1 MAKNSLWATI
11 TSAWNR
17 ITAPPQKRH
26 SQVAMVEAQGVPDVK
41 YGPESL
47 FDRYINAYTY
57 NPWITGA
64 IKARC
69 DAAASATMRAYT
81 VEYKKNTT
89 TKDVEEIRRKARV
102 RPGSITA
109 ALETPNPM
117 MTQYELIWW
126 TCAFYLLDGNA
137 YWVYEP
143 KFNEIWPMAPQRVTI
158 LTDNVGMPRAYEYEV
173 QGIIRTFDAAHVIHF
188 KNFNPH
194 NMYYGMSDIMS
205 LQRDLDIDRKT
216 KKFVDG
222 FFERGARFSGII
234 EVEDDID
241 PAEQKRIEKEF
252 NFKHGSSDRMHS
264 IAFLAAGMKFV
275 ADGVTN
281 KDMQLPELSLL
292 SRDSIMA
299 IYRVPPALLGRWEQA
314 RFSNAREQVRL
325 FFEGVQFPYWRC
337 MSSKATAHPLFKR
350 SNLIVDFDTTDIPQ
364 LRESDTDKAERGR
377 LLIQSGQMTIN
388 EVREKLWRLSP
399 RPEGEALILPK
410 SGRNENAGAN
420 DPKADGD
427 NKDPIKPEEM
437 SDAEDDTADEQPAG
451 RGYTAWNHL

>member
-1 MAKNSLWATI
+1 MQKKSLIRTRL
-11 TSAWNR
+11 SNAWNALFPAKKAR
-17 ITAPPQKRH
+17 
-26 SQVAMVEAQGVPDVK
+26 SSGVAMVEAQSVPEVRF
-41 YGPESL
+41 GQESL
-47 FDRYINAYTY
+47 FERYISAYVY
-57 NPWITGA
+57 NPWVTGA

-69 DAAASATMRAYT
+69 DAAASATLRSFNVTITKNKVTGELEEVRRRAR
-81 VEYKKNTT
+81 
-89 TKDVEEIRRKARV
+89 IRH
-102 RPGSITA
+102 GQITA
-109 ALETPNPM
+109 ALESPNPM

-143 KFNEIWPMAPQRVTI
+143 DFNEIWPMAPQHVKVVARQSDGV
-158 LTDNVGMPRAYEYEV
+158 VVAYDYTV
-173 QGIIRTFDAAHVIHF
+173 SGQTRTFLAGNVIHF
-188 KNFNPH
+188 KSFNPH

-252 NFKHGSSDRMHS
+252 NFKHGGSDKMHS
-264 IAFLAAGMKFV
+264 VAFLAAGMKFI
-275 ADGVTN
+275 ADGVSN

-299 IYRVPPALLGRWEQA
+299 IFRVPPALLGRWEQA

-325 FFEGVQFPYWRC
+325 FFEGVQFPFWKAIATKI
-337 MSSKATAHPLFKR
+337 SSHRLFKKM
-350 SNLIVDFDTTDIPQ
+350 NLVVDFDTTDIPQ

-388 EVREKLWRLSP
+388 EVREKLWRLAP
-399 RPEGEALILPK
+399 RPEGDDLIIPK
-410 SGRNENAGAN
+410 TGRNEDAGNN
-420 DPKADGD
+420 DPKATED

-437 SDAEDDTADEQPAG
+437 SDGQPDDEDIAA
-451 RGYTAWNHL
+451 